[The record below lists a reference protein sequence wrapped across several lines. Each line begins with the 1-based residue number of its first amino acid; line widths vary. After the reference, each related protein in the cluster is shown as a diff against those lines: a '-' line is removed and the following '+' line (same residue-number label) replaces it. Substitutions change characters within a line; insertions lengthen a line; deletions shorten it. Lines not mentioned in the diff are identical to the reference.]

1 MQETIQ
7 KMKYLFFLIAAILPA
22 TLIWGQDLRVEV
34 SGNASF
40 NNSQYVITE
49 AGEDFPTS
57 IESETSLY
65 VSVRYNTNFWGYLFY
80 PDKKW
85 RIFIHKS
92 DLNWDSDL
100 ILSAKRTGTGSII
113 NNWWAQ
119 PLYITG
125 GSNFQNIN
133 NTPDFFFRGR
143 HGIVN
148 IPINFKLTGA
158 SLTMGAETFETNIIF
173 TVYDEW

>member
-1 MQETIQ
+1 MMKKTI
-7 KMKYLFFLIAAILPA
+7 FFLAFVLTANFIC
-22 TLIWGQDLRVEV
+22 GQDLRIDV
-34 SGNASF
+34 SGSASF
-40 NNSQYVITE
+40 NNSQYIITE
-49 AGEDFPTS
+49 AGEDFPSS

-65 VSVRYNTNFWGYLFY
+65 VSVQYNGSWLAYLFN
-80 PDKKW
+80 PDKQW
-85 RIFIHKS
+85 RVFIHKS

-100 ILSAKRTGTGSII
+100 ALSAERTGTGSII

-125 GSNFQNIN
+125 GSSFQNIT
-133 NTPDFFFRGR
+133 NTPVYFFRGR

-148 IPINFKLTGA
+148 IPVSFKLTGA
-158 SLTMGAETFETNIIF
+158 SLTMGAKDFETNVVF